1 MKIRLS
7 DIEAFILKR
16 GLSKDIDI
24 FRLVSLYVE
33 SLEVQGNGEKG
44 EAILSSSKNRHNINN
59 LFPSPLPPSESS
71 SKFTPPENNEYSI
84 DDVLNLFST

>member
-7 DIEAFILKR
+7 DIEAFVLNR

-24 FRLVSLYVE
+24 FRLISLYVE
-33 SLEVQGNGEKG
+33 SLTVQGNGEKG

-59 LFPSPLPPSESS
+59 LFPSPLSPSESS
-71 SKFTPPENNEYSI
+71 SKFNPPENNEYSI
-84 DDVLNLFST
+84 DDVLNLFSK